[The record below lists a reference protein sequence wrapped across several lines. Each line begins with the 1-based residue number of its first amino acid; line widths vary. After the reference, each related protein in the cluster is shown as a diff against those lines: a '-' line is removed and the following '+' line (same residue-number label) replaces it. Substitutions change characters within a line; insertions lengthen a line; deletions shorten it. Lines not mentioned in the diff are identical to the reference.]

1 MIVGRSHIS
10 IVKDTR
16 RTMSNHA
23 SGASAPKLNTWI
35 VVIQIFA
42 LLIAVFL
49 IERHLRKVEH
59 RSRSA
64 TFAYQITLPAPST
77 KHPKNQNLGRCK
89 MLSPKAELRWYA
101 RTPCGQ
107 GLVA

>member
-10 IVKDTR
+10 IVNDTR
-16 RTMSNHA
+16 RSMSNHA

-64 TFAYQITLPAPST
+64 TVAYQSHCQHLLRNTRKTGTSAGHWTTPAIVLEKSIL
-77 KHPKNQNLGRCK
+77 H
-89 MLSPKAELRWYA
+89 E
-101 RTPCGQ
+101 
-107 GLVA
+107 

>member
-1 MIVGRSHIS
+1 MIVGTNRIS

-23 SGASAPKLNTWI
+23 SGASAPTLNTWI
-35 VVIQIFA
+35 VVVQIFA

-64 TFAYQITLPAPST
+64 TFAYQITLPAP
-77 KHPKNQNLGRCK
+77 R
-89 MLSPKAELRWYA
+89 
-101 RTPCGQ
+101 
-107 GLVA
+107 LVCLHVEAGIPSNAKGEF

>member
-1 MIVGRSHIS
+1 MIVGRNHIS

-23 SGASAPKLNTWI
+23 SGASAPTLNTWI
-35 VVIQIFA
+35 VVVQIFA

-64 TFAYQITLPAPST
+64 TFAYQITLPAPLT
-77 KHPKNQNLGRCK
+77 THPKNHNLGRS
-89 MLSPKAELRWYA
+89 LT
-101 RTPCGQ
+101 TPAIV
-107 GLVA
+107 LEKSILHE